1 MRSRLT
7 SVVAVSL
14 AVLFGGAV
22 AAPAAAT
29 EPVTLDETR
38 VLDASDILTDAQEAR
53 LDARLAQLQDDTGL
67 GLWVVYVDDFTD
79 PSSAED
85 WANATA
91 ERNNLGPNQY
101 LLAVATEGRAYYL
114 SADSSGPISP
124 DAVARIEQERVLP
137 ALSDRDWAGA
147 GTAAADGLQEARSG
161 GGGGGLVWVVVI
173 VVAALAALVVWALV
187 RRRRRGAGAASGK
200 AQVPLEELERQ
211 AGAALVRTDDA
222 ISTSA
227 QELGF
232 AKAEFG
238 DAATGEFEQA
248 IAAARASL
256 QQAFALQQKMD
267 DETPDS
273 PEQRRAWYEEILERS
288 RAAEAALAEKAGAFE
303 ALRDLAAN
311 APEALARVQ
320 QRRAEVGAR
329 AAESDARL
337 TQLRAA
343 YRAEALSAIADNPDQ
358 ARDRLTFAD
367 ARLAEAQ
374 REVAAGD
381 GAAAAVGIR
390 AAEQAVAQAAQLQDA
405 ITKLAA
411 DLEAAERDGAALVTE
426 LEADLAAAAA
436 TPDPDARLAPVIAAT
451 RQNLDAAREDLTGAH
466 RDPLSALTLLERANT
481 AIDGALGQ
489 VREAQQRADRARSVL
504 SQTLLQAKAQISA
517 AEDFIT
523 ARRGA
528 VGATARTRLA
538 EAGATLVQATQAQ
551 DGDPERAL
559 ALAQRAASL
568 AEEATRRAQSDV
580 GSFAGGGN
588 AGGGGDFGG
597 MLGGIIMGSLL
608 SGGGSRRS
616 SGGFGGFGGGSSRR
630 SGGRSGGSIGRS
642 SGGSRSRRGGGR
654 F

>member
-7 SVVAVSL
+7 PVVAVSL
-14 AVLFGGAV
+14 AVLFGAAV

-38 VLDASDILTDAQEAR
+38 VLDASDVLTDAQEAR

-85 WANATA
+85 WADATA

-329 AAESDARL
+329 AADSDARL

-343 YRAEALSAIADNPDQ
+343 YRAEALSAVADNPDQ

-504 SQTLLQAKAQISA
+504 SQTLLQARAQISA

>member
-1 MRSRLT
+1 
-7 SVVAVSL
+7 
-14 AVLFGGAV
+14 
-22 AAPAAAT
+22 
-29 EPVTLDETR
+29 
-38 VLDASDILTDAQEAR
+38 
-53 LDARLAQLQDDTGL
+53 
-67 GLWVVYVDDFTD
+67 
-79 PSSAED
+79 
-85 WANATA
+85 
-91 ERNNLGPNQY
+91 
-101 LLAVATEGRAYYL
+101 
-114 SADSSGPISP
+114 
-124 DAVARIEQERVLP
+124 
-137 ALSDRDWAGA
+137 
-147 GTAAADGLQEARSG
+147 
-161 GGGGGLVWVVVI
+161 
-173 VVAALAALVVWALV
+173 
-187 RRRRRGAGAASGK
+187 
-200 AQVPLEELERQ
+200 
-211 AGAALVRTDDA
+211 
-222 ISTSA
+222 
-227 QELGF
+227 
-232 AKAEFG
+232 
-238 DAATGEFEQA
+238 
-248 IAAARASL
+248 
-256 QQAFALQQKMD
+256 
-267 DETPDS
+267 
-273 PEQRRAWYEEILERS
+273 
-288 RAAEAALAEKAGAFE
+288 
-303 ALRDLAAN
+303 
-311 APEALARVQ
+311 
-320 QRRAEVGAR
+320 
-329 AAESDARL
+329 
-337 TQLRAA
+337 
-343 YRAEALSAIADNPDQ
+343 
-358 ARDRLTFAD
+358 
-367 ARLAEAQ
+367 
-374 REVAAGD
+374 
-381 GAAAAVGIR
+381 GIR

-436 TPDPDARLAPVIAAT
+436 TPDPDSRLAPVIAAT
-451 RQNLDAAREDLTGAH
+451 RQILDAAREDLTGAH

-504 SQTLLQAKAQISA
+504 SQTLLQARAQISA

-568 AEEATRRAQSDV
+568 AQEATRRAQSDV

>member
-14 AVLFGGAV
+14 AVLFGVAV

-38 VLDASDILTDAQEAR
+38 VLDASDVLTDAQEAR
-53 LDARLAQLQDDTGL
+53 LDSRLAQLQDDTGL

-79 PSSAED
+79 PSGAED

-137 ALSDRDWAGA
+137 ALSDGDWAGA

-211 AGAALVRTDDA
+211 AAAALVRTDDA
-222 ISTSA
+222 VSTST

-288 RAAEAALAEKAGAFE
+288 RAADAALAEKAGAFE

-343 YRAEALSAIADNPDQ
+343 YRAEALSAVADNPDQ
-358 ARDRLTFAD
+358 VRDRLTFAD

-374 REVAAGD
+374 REVASGD

-411 DLEAAERDGAALVTE
+411 DLEAAERDGAALVTD

-451 RQNLDAAREDLTGAH
+451 RQNLDAARQDLTGAH

-504 SQTLLQAKAQISA
+504 SQTLLQARAQISA

-616 SGGFGGFGGGSSRR
+616 SGGFGGGSSRR
-630 SGGRSGGSIGRS
+630 SGGRRGGSIGRS

>member
-7 SVVAVSL
+7 PVVAVSL

-38 VLDASDILTDAQEAR
+38 VLDASDVLTDAQEAR

-85 WANATA
+85 WADATA

-343 YRAEALSAIADNPDQ
+343 YRAEALSAVADNPDQ

-504 SQTLLQAKAQISA
+504 SQTLLQARAQISA